1 MALSWNEIKERAVT
15 FSKEWENTISEDA
28 EAKPFFKRDSL
39 ELLSLIFSIYNSFL
53 FHSREVIAS
62 YFFLFFYIKLR
73 SSSLGMSIANGRKEK
88 KKVSK
93 KEKKTRSSGFFVQTL
108 RNAPL
113 IHFLIRG

>member
-62 YFFLFFYIKLR
+62 YFFLFFYV
-73 SSSLGMSIANGRKEK
+73 KEK